1 LGQAQE
7 GRDKVGVLSGRGD
20 GNFEV
25 AETFATG
32 EGPAGIV
39 VGKFDHSKKV
49 DLAVAMPSR
58 QRGGA
63 VYPF

>member
-1 LGQAQE
+1 M
-7 GRDKVGVLSGRGD
+7 LSGRGD

-25 AETFATG
+25 PETFATG